1 MNFYDRVAKLVE
13 ARSPYS
19 SRPHKPRSG
28 SRSRPTGRGPATDAD
43 KAADKAAGDAATAT
57 VLKKSAEIAA
67 KKKGDG
73 DVDEWGSG
81 QAVAQKDKRQAD
93 REKEIG
99 QKSVPH
105 KFGRSQKVSPTH
117 PHTSDLHKAGEKKKA
132 EGGDSVNAS
141 KKKKVTAEV
150 KSGSGDLPGRDST
163 GAVVGGKPQMTNRE
177 ETPEET
183 KARKERAANAHKVNK
198 ANMQPLPDDDDD
210 DSGAVNASKKKKVN
224 AMKETFYLKLGKGLQ
239 EKMKNRPDDDDK
251 LPDGPKAAPKAT
263 ASNNQAQADLDAE
276 DTDEANT
283 KGPDVD
289 LGDPENKKHADAK
302 ARAKELA
309 QQGEKDQETSD
320 SPLNASKKSK
330 LKKKVDAM
338 KEQDKD
344 TEDEDTDDV
353 ATQDRLN
360 KERGEV
366 DKEYQSWRAKQG
378 LNASKRSSK
387 KTEDKDWIQKAVNP
401 KHKGYCTP
409 MTKSTCTPARKAL
422 AKRFKKAGSKEK
434 KEGGTGWQGKV

>member
-283 KGPDVD
+283 KGPDT
-289 LGDPENKKHADAK
+289 DPSKESD
-302 ARAKELA
+302 RAKDLA
-309 QQGEKDQETSD
+309 KTAQGSAERGNTASTNSGWRDKATGKPTFAPKGTS
-320 SPLNASKKSK
+320 SFSAGERKKELNASKKKKMKKNEALTPAERSSLEKQDKDQKDLESGSPDWPNPRSPEQKAKDAAKDKEQGIHKAGSGKGFTKLHASK
-330 LKKKVDAM
+330 KKKIKAVKMLKKK
-338 KEQDKD
+338 
-344 TEDEDTDDV
+344 
-353 ATQDRLN
+353 
-360 KERGEV
+360 
-366 DKEYQSWRAKQG
+366 
-378 LNASKRSSK
+378 
-387 KTEDKDWIQKAVNP
+387 
-401 KHKGYCTP
+401 
-409 MTKSTCTPARKAL
+409 
-422 AKRFKKAGSKEK
+422 
-434 KEGGTGWQGKV
+434 